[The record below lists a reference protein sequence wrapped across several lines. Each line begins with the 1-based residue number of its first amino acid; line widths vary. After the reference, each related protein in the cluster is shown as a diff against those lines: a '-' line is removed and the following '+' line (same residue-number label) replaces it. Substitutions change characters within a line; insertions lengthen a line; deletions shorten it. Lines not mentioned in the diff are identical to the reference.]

1 MLNHTSAFMYDGFVY
16 SGVLIRM
23 SSILSMNVKR
33 LGQILKEG
41 AEGQVGESGLR
52 LEGASRTYW
61 PLVSK
66 LLVSDFRYD
75 RSYETALD
83 VFKKPS
89 ARFAAI
95 DGSMDQN
102 LLGGLAVFWAGAYS
116 ATGSITYMKDQSPA
130 VTYDTHFVEKG
141 HGLASCVPIYID
153 SIPEVEPQN
162 TFSMSGDQAISGPL
176 TDQSTVDNSTIA
188 NWIMLFS
195 ELYLAYTM
203 AKTKEF
209 QIILLDRSLSGT
221 QSSLLHDTSKR
232 ALWKRECATLR
243 ITTDGLRLDEQDLA
257 FSRYRTRD
265 SDGLLPPRGDYL
277 RHSAMFLMEQLEAAV
292 SVEELAGRLNI
303 KSDPMRVEKL
313 ARYLTKAA
321 DEGKYF
327 LELDGKFSLMPNLLT
342 AWDRT
347 QRMVEYIGQRFFASN
362 VGNPLQIA
370 DGRESRWLTTLD
382 LAFLCLFTLNMLVE
396 TCRLNNVLLIGITKD
411 TTARDM
417 ITHLIPVC
425 AERHIWDDNVEQVAT
440 TDRMLLQA
448 MSMFHHD
455 EVQVPWATVEY
466 DTSFQTIVGRFKD
479 VKGDISGAVKN
490 RIIQEQLFVKS
501 YIQLDKAKSD
511 DQFRSNV
518 LFIDRLYHPSENA
531 PTLVLKHEY
540 GGAVE
545 EVKPVLWQEASSKN
559 RIQELMMVTL
569 KAMTHESIPE
579 IFGHNEPLYIAD
591 KIAKAQRSNASQMI
605 KGMGH
610 WLISH
615 PKLRKYS
622 FYMNTFRSRR
632 SEIENARNRT

>member
-1 MLNHTSAFMYDGFVY
+1 
-16 SGVLIRM
+16 M

-41 AEGQVGESGLR
+41 AEGQVGESGER
-52 LEGASRTYW
+52 LENASRTYW
-61 PLVSK
+61 ELVSK

-75 RSYETALD
+75 RSYETANEL
-83 VFKKPS
+83 FNKSS

-95 DGSMDQN
+95 DGSLDQN
-102 LLGGLAVFWAGAYS
+102 LLGGLAVFWAGAYA
-116 ATGSITYMKDQSPA
+116 ATGTISYLKDRSPT
-130 VTYDTHFVEKG
+130 VKYDTHFVEKG

-153 SIPEVEPQN
+153 SIPEVEPQS
-162 TFSMSGDQAISGPL
+162 TFSWSGDHAISGPL
-176 TDQSTVDNSTIA
+176 TEESTVDNSTIA

-203 AKTKEF
+203 AKTNGF

-232 ALWKRECATLR
+232 ALWKRQCATLR
-243 ITTDGLRLDEQDLA
+243 ISSDGLGLDEQDLA
-257 FSRYRTRD
+257 FGRYRTQNT
-265 SDGLLPPRGDYL
+265 DGLLPPRGDYL
-277 RHSAMFLMEQLEAAV
+277 RHSAMFLMERLGAAF
-292 SVEELAGRLNI
+292 SVEELAVRLNI
-303 KSDPMRVEKL
+303 AEDVGRVEKL
-313 ARYLTKAA
+313 TRYLTKAA
-321 DEGKYF
+321 KEGKYF
-327 LELDGKFSLMPNLLT
+327 RELDGRFSLLPSLAT
-342 AWDRT
+342 AWPRT
-347 QRMVEYIGQRFFASN
+347 QKMVEYFGQRFFSSS
-362 VGNPLQIA
+362 VGNPLQVT
-370 DGRESRWLTTLD
+370 DGNESRWLTTLD

-396 TCRLNNVLLIGITKD
+396 TCRLNRVLLIGITKD

-417 ITHLIPVC
+417 ITHLIPLCV
-425 AERHIWDDNVEQVAT
+425 ERHVWASDIGHVAT

-448 MSMFHHD
+448 LSMFHHG
-455 EVQVPWATVEY
+455 EVQVPWATIEY
-466 DTSFQTIVGRFKD
+466 DTAFQTIVGRFND
-479 VKGDISGAVKN
+479 VRGDVSGAVKN

-518 LFIDRLYHPSENA
+518 LFIDRLYHASEGA
-531 PTLVLKHEY
+531 PTLRLKHEY
-540 GGAVE
+540 GGALE
-545 EVKPVLWQEASSKN
+545 EVEPVLWQTNAPGN
-559 RIQELMMVTL
+559 HFQELMMVTL

-579 IFGHNEPLYIAD
+579 VFGHNEPLYIAD

-610 WLISH
+610 WLVSH